1 LLVVQKV
8 IGISIVC
15 DVIGVRAC
23 GELLLLCLL
32 RRVDEAK
39 ADSERGSRFVRIGK
53 VGGRR

>member
-1 LLVVQKV
+1 MLVVQKV